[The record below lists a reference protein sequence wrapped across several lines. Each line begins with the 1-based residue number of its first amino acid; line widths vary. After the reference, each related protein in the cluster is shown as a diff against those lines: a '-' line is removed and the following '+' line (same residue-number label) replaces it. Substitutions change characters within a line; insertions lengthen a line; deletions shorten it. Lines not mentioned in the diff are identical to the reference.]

1 MSSLIFGNNNTKA
14 ILRSWDVARLDSV
27 DGAEEDEYHV
37 VDQGHQD
44 REGGHT
50 TRLQSTVN

>member
-1 MSSLIFGNNNTKA
+1 MSSLIFGKFYEI